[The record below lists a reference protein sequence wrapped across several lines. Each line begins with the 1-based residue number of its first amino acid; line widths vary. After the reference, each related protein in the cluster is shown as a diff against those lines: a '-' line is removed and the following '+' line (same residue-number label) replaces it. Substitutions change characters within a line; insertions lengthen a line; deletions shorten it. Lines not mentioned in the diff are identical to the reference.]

1 MTIIFVCFFQPSNY
15 LSDVGGAMGLWLGM
29 SLLTLFEFLEF
40 VLDVAV
46 LKYGKLRRK
55 RKLTPLT
62 LNS

>member
-1 MTIIFVCFFQPSNY
+1 
-15 LSDVGGAMGLWLGM
+15 MGLWLGM